1 MRAIVIEE
9 FGGPSSLR
17 LVDTDRPRPG
27 PGQLSVAVDS
37 AGINYLDTLVLDD
50 AYPPA
55 AGRLSLPVTPGI
67 EVVGRT
73 ETGRRVVALTSTGR
87 VMGGYADYIVT
98 EESLIHDVPDTVS
111 DSAALAIATTG
122 LTAWHLLRT
131 AGKLSEGESV
141 AVQSAAGST
150 GSLVVQLARLFGAGR
165 IIGTASSPEKRDL
178 LHALGVDAAIDSS
191 PEGLTERLVEA
202 NRGELVD
209 IVLEATGGATF
220 DASLEAVAPFG
231 RLVVY
236 GVASGELPAPV
247 DVVSQLAGR
256 GRTIAGFYL
265 GAALDRREMFHDTLD
280 ELFALVEAGHL
291 TPQTASVYPLAEAA
305 QAHED
310 LRSRRT
316 VGKLILDV
324 SGEAFE

>member
-1 MRAIVIEE
+1 MRAVIVEE

-17 LVDTDRPRPG
+17 LVNIDRPRPG
-27 PGQLSVAVDS
+27 PGQLSIAVDS

-55 AGRLSLPVTPGI
+55 AGRLVLPVTPGI

-98 EESLIHDVPDTVS
+98 DESLIHDVPETVS
-111 DSAALAIATTG
+111 DAAALAVATTG
-122 LTAWHLLRT
+122 LTAWHLLHT
-131 AGKLSEGESV
+131 AGKLKEGESV

-165 IIGTASSPEKRDL
+165 IIGTVSSPAKR
-178 LHALGVDAAIDSS
+178 ALVRTLGADAVIDGS
-191 PEGLTERLVEA
+191 PVSLTERLIEA

-209 IVLEATGGATF
+209 IVLEATGGAAF

-236 GVASGELPAPV
+236 GVASGEMPAPV
-247 DVVSQLAGR
+247 DVVGQLAGR
-256 GRTIAGFYL
+256 GRTVAGFYL
-265 GAALDRREMFHDTLD
+265 GAALERRDMFHDTLD
-280 ELFALVEAGHL
+280 ELFALVEAGKL
-291 TPQTASVYPLAEAA
+291 APQPASVYPLAEAA
-305 QAHED
+305 RAHED

-324 SGEAFE
+324 SGEAVV